1 MCMHAHIYLHRYVHI
16 YRESIQTTW
25 TISTKVSTYKY
36 IYIHMYMYIDIY
48 YMPEFNWVSPV
59 VRCSW
64 NGTVGYPRRCVQSGH
79 LISTSTHSPA
89 SFGGSTALFWG
100 CPSLCVFSPGSL
112 QNRRLRPSNSPRQV
126 VVTLV
131 GTMLNFKAVVLD
143 AIGTSQVQVAA
154 SFPRF
159 INCCCPMA

>member
-1 MCMHAHIYLHRYVHI
+1 MDIKYVYACTYLLAQICTYI

-25 TISTKVSTYKY
+25 TISSKVSIYMYMYMYRY
-36 IYIHMYMYIDIY
+36 IYIYLY
-48 YMPEFNWVSPV
+48 YMPEFN
-59 VRCSW
+59 W